1 MGFERQKT
9 LPTKPPVPAPSEPCH
24 RQTGSSAI
32 LSAGKEGRQQARNES
47 EGDIVY
53 IGHAGRR
60 NGIAASGRETAGID
74 GPSGSQKLQRY
85 KVDISGVQ
93 DQPIGSGQGGGQAPA
108 PVDEHPEDQP
118 GPSYETVKDDAN
130 AAPSAHHM
138 DDPRETHLDE
148 ARGFSTAFE
157 DNHVSHNEIYE
168 TRRIIGKR
176 TPIIPRLQSKT
187 PSNLLSVHDLE
198 AEDFYDP
205 QPNLRNP
212 LPSRSAYKSPHHSTP
227 KPTAYPATPRRTIEQ
242 HRQLL
247 QEVPSARPAVPDHL
261 IARRAFEAARVK
273 NESEEETGTG
283 TSYVC
288 DDELGTFSRR
298 W

>member
-9 LPTKPPVPAPSEPCH
+9 LPTRQPASALIESRQ
-24 RQTGSSAI
+24 RQTGSSATP
-32 LSAGKEGRQQARNES
+32 STGQEGRQQARSES
-47 EGDIVY
+47 EGEVVY

-60 NGIAASGRETAGID
+60 NGIAASGRNTAGIG

-85 KVDISGVQ
+85 NLDIAGVQ
-93 DQPIGSGQGGGQAPA
+93 DQPVESGQKGGQAPSS
-108 PVDEHPEDQP
+108 VDEYAEDQP
-118 GPSYETVKDDAN
+118 SPIFEMVEDDGN

-138 DDPRETHLDE
+138 DDSRETHLDE
-148 ARGFSTAFE
+148 ARGCSTALE
-157 DNHVSHNEIYE
+157 DNQESHNDIYE

-176 TPIIPRLQSKT
+176 MPIMPRLQSKT
-187 PSNLLSVHDLE
+187 PSNLFSVHNLE

-205 QPNLRNP
+205 QPDLRN
-212 LPSRSAYKSPHHSTP
+212 LLLSRSAYKSPHHSTP

-273 NESEEETGTG
+273 NESDEETGTG
-283 TSYVC
+283 TSYVG

-298 W
+298 

>member
-9 LPTKPPVPAPSEPCH
+9 LPTKQPTHALIESRQ
-24 RQTGSSAI
+24 RQTGSSATP
-32 LSAGKEGRQQARNES
+32 STGQEGRQQARS
-47 EGDIVY
+47 EVEGEVIY

-60 NGIAASGRETAGID
+60 NGIAASGRETAGIG

-85 KVDISGVQ
+85 KLDIAGVQ
-93 DQPIGSGQGGGQAPA
+93 DQTAGIRQEDGPGPA
-108 PVDEHPEDQP
+108 SVDEYPEDQP
-118 GPSYETVKDDAN
+118 GPIFEMVEDDGN
-130 AAPSAHHM
+130 AASSAHHM
-138 DDPRETHLDE
+138 DDSWETHLDE
-148 ARGFSTAFE
+148 ARGCPTAFE
-157 DNHVSHNEIYE
+157 DNQVSHDDMYE

-187 PSNLLSVHDLE
+187 PSTLFSVHNLE

-212 LPSRSAYKSPHHSTP
+212 LPSRSAYKSPHHSTL

-273 NESEEETGTG
+273 NEPEGETGTE
-283 TSYVC
+283 TSHAG
-288 DDELGTFSRR
+288 DDELGMSRGR
-298 W
+298 

>member
-1 MGFERQKT
+1 MGQ
-9 LPTKPPVPAPSEPCH
+9 
-24 RQTGSSAI
+24 
-32 LSAGKEGRQQARNES
+32 EGRQQARSES

-60 NGIAASGRETAGID
+60 NGIAASGRETAGIG

-85 KVDISGVQ
+85 KLDIAGVQ
-93 DQPIGSGQGGGQAPA
+93 DQTAGIKQGDGRGPA
-108 PVDEHPEDQP
+108 SVDEYPEDQP
-118 GPSYETVKDDAN
+118 GPIFETVEDNGN
-130 AAPSAHHM
+130 AASSAHHM
-138 DDPRETHLDE
+138 NDLREIHLDE
-148 ARGFSTAFE
+148 ARGCSTAFE
-157 DNHVSHNEIYE
+157 DMQVSHNDIYE

-176 TPIIPRLQSKT
+176 TPIIPRHQSKP
-187 PSNLLSVHDLE
+187 PSNLPSVHDLE
-198 AEDFYDP
+198 AEDLYSP

-212 LPSRSAYKSPHHSTP
+212 LPSRSAYESPHHSTP

-283 TSYVC
+283 TSYVG